1 MSAKTL
7 CFHVTGLVQ
16 HVWFRGWT
24 QLTARSLGLVG
35 YVRNM
40 PDGSVSGQVQA
51 RADDGAGHAALETFC
66 AALEHGP
73 PSSRVQSVTLA
84 PVEDAE
90 RFVDFQ
96 IRR

>member
-7 CFHVTGLVQ
+7 SFHVTGLVQ

-24 QLTARSLGLVG
+24 QLTARSLGLTG

-40 PDGSVSGQVQA
+40 PDGSVSGQVQV

-73 PSSRVQSVTLA
+73 PSSRVQSVEIKA
-84 PVEDAE
+84 IEAAE
-90 RFVDFQ
+90 RYDDFVV
-96 IRR
+96 RR